1 MGSVDTMET
10 MRSSWFFR
18 PGQRSRGVQ
27 ALWIA
32 FGLIV
37 VLFYFTRRMLVSL
50 SAGGWSKD
58 IDLPVEQW
66 VLDHQDPVWHSIA
79 TGLYLWGSTPGMTVT
94 MVILTAIICLWA
106 RSWWPLATVAFT
118 ALGSVLL
125 TVVLKSVLQVA
136 RPTGVPGGPAPP
148 GSFSFP
154 SGHTLNAAALI
165 GIATYLAVV
174 YGLRRYAYLLGGI
187 AVLFVAAMGASRV
200 YLSHHW
206 VSDVLVGLLIG
217 AGWAAVVA
225 ILHYFFVPSKRIRQ
239 SS

>member
-1 MGSVDTMET
+1 MET

-50 SAGGWSKD
+50 RIGGWSKD
-58 IDLPVEQW
+58 VDLPVEQW
-66 VLDHQDPVWHSIA
+66 VLAHQDPVWHSVA
-79 TGLYLWGSTPGMTVT
+79 TVLYLWGSTTGMTVT

>member
-1 MGSVDTMET
+1 MET

-37 VLFYFTRRMLVSL
+37 ALFYFTRRMLVSL
-50 SAGGWSKD
+50 RIGGWSTD
-58 IDLPVEQW
+58 VDLPVEQW
-66 VLDHQDPVWHSIA
+66 VLAHQDPVWHSIA
-79 TGLYLWGSTPGMTVT
+79 YGLYLWGSTPGMTLT
-94 MVILTAIICLWA
+94 MVVLTAIICFWS

-125 TVVLKSVLQVA
+125 TIVLKSALQVA

-148 GSFSFP
+148 DSYSFP

-165 GIATYLAVV
+165 GIAAYLAIV

-187 AVLFVAAMGASRV
+187 AVLFVAAMGASRI
-200 YLSHHW
+200 YISHHW
-206 VSDVLVGLLIG
+206 LSDVLVGLLIG

-225 ILHYFFVPSKRIRQ
+225 VLHYFFVPSKRIC
-239 SS
+239 